1 MHTEGV
7 LPELAEIEGL
17 RGRIEAWRQMRPK
30 SRPMPEELWQEAS
43 AAAKRLGAGRVARAL
58 GLKYETLKQRVIS
71 GSPSGARGGAGREKA
86 LGRAEFIELREFP
99 VPGLSAGRD
108 EMVVEMVAAD
118 GTRLT
123 IRLKGA
129 SPDWMALINAFRGR
143 P

>member
-1 MHTEGV
+1 V
-7 LPELAEIEGL
+7 A
-17 RGRIEAWRQMRPK
+17 RGERGGEAT
-30 SRPMPEELWQEAS
+30 
-43 AAAKRLGAGRVARAL
+43 GAGRVARAL

-86 LGRAEFIELREFP
+86 LGRAEFIELRRVSRAGP
-99 VPGLSAGRD
+99 VRWPRRD
-108 EMVVEMVAAD
+108 GGGDVGAD

-129 SPDWMALINAFRGR
+129 SPDWMALIQRLRGR